1 LTVGAQAA
9 ILTFD
14 AAGAVRHEGSEVFAA
29 MAFHDGYLSEF
40 AGRQAVVEGDRTPTR
55 SVGKVVDFFVAKPD
69 DTFPRI
75 DGLIL
80 KTKAGLRYSA
90 LSDVVAFDSKGTI
103 VLRSEPL
110 EPAPPESEAL
120 YLIRDLFDKQIVDV
134 DGRKVVRINDLE
146 VANTGGTLRIVAA
159 DIGLSGLLRRLGTGR
174 LAPHLLDRIPRT
186 LIAWNNVAPI
196 SDVNPSNVR
205 LSVSGERLSR
215 LHPSELADI
224 ISDLSA
230 RDAARVVQSLDD
242 ETAADAFEHLDS
254 DVQRSLIDDLSTERA
269 AGIVEE
275 MDSDDAADLL
285 GELDDEKRAE
295 LLASME
301 DQEYAGELQ
310 DLVKYEPDTAG
321 GLMTTDYVWI
331 YPHRT
336 TDATISKIRQIGPES
351 EFIYYL
357 YVTDHS
363 RKLLG
368 VLSLRTLLLA
378 LPTAFIHRLMETDIV
393 SAPPDM
399 SAEEVASLIA
409 RYDLLAVP
417 VLDPDGKM
425 LGIVTVDDAIDA
437 IMPEKIAHSLP
448 RFTRQREARVAAG

>member
-1 LTVGAQAA
+1 
-9 ILTFD
+9 
-14 AAGAVRHEGSEVFAA
+14 
-29 MAFHDGYLSEF
+29 MAFADGYLSEF
-40 AGRQAVVEGDRTPTR
+40 ANRPAVVAGASRPRT
-55 SVGKVVDFFVAKPD
+55 VGKVVDFYVAKPD

-75 DGLIL
+75 DGLVV
-80 KTKAGLRYSA
+80 KTKSGLRYSA
-90 LSDVVAFDSKGTI
+90 LSDVVTFDPHGSV
-103 VLRSEPL
+103 VLKSEPL
-110 EPAPPESEAL
+110 AAAPPESEAL
-120 YLIRDLFDKQIVDV
+120 YLIRDLFDKQVVDV
-134 DGRKVVRINDLE
+134 DGRKVERINDLE
-146 VANTGGTLRIVAA
+146 VANTGGTLRVVAA
-159 DIGLSGLLRRLGTGR
+159 DIGLSGLLRRLGTSR
-174 LAPHLLDRIPRT
+174 IAPHLIDRIPRS

-196 SDVNPSNVR
+196 SDVNPSRVR

-215 LHPSELADI
+215 LHPSELAEI

-242 ETAADAFEHLDS
+242 EIAADAFEHLDS

-285 GELDDEKRAE
+285 GELDDDKRAE
-295 LLASME
+295 LLAKME
-301 DQEYAGELQ
+301 DREYAGELQ

-336 TDATISKIRQIGPES
+336 TAATIAKIRQIGPAS

-378 LPTAFIHRLMETDIV
+378 LPTAFIHKLMETDLV
-393 SAPPDM
+393 SAAPDM
-399 SAEEVASLIA
+399 EAQDVASLIA

-417 VLDPDGKM
+417 VLDDDGKM

-448 RFTRQREARVAAG
+448 RFTRKRESQAVAG